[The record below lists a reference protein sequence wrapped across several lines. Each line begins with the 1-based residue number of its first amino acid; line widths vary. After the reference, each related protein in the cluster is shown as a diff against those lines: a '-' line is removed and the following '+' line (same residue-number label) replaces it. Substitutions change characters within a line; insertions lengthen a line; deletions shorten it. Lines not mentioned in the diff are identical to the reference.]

1 MKQAY
6 RQSILILLLGLV
18 HFPFFKSIAQETSI
32 ELDLLTT
39 VQLANDS
46 SLSAFRAKNSY
57 MASYW
62 EYRSFKADR
71 LPSLSLYLTPVSY
84 NRDYTRRYDSEQ
96 NIDIYRRQQSFY
108 SFGNLA
114 AQQNLDVTGGTFF
127 VDSELGY
134 IRNFG
139 DQATVS
145 SQAFPLR
152 VGYRQNLIGYNPF
165 KWEKKSLP

>member
-1 MKQAY
+1 MKRACKQL
-6 RQSILILLLGLV
+6 ILIFALHLAGI
-18 HFPFFKSIAQETSI
+18 SIIHTDAQERPI
-32 ELDLLTT
+32 ELDLTTT

-96 NIDIYRRQQSFY
+96 NIDIYRRQQS
-108 SFGNLA
+108 
-114 AQQNLDVTGGTFF
+114 
-127 VDSELGY
+127 
-134 IRNFG
+134 
-139 DQATVS
+139 
-145 SQAFPLR
+145 
-152 VGYRQNLIGYNPF
+152 
-165 KWEKKSLP
+165 

>member
-84 NRDYTRRYDSEQ
+84 NRDYTAGMTRTKHRY
-96 NIDIYRRQQSFY
+96 IPPAAIIY
-108 SFGNLA
+108 SFGN
-114 AQQNLDVTGGTFF
+114 
-127 VDSELGY
+127 
-134 IRNFG
+134 
-139 DQATVS
+139 
-145 SQAFPLR
+145 
-152 VGYRQNLIGYNPF
+152 
-165 KWEKKSLP
+165 WLPSKTSMS